1 MIVSGLQ
8 HLNLRCA
15 RSDLP
20 RLEQFYRDVVGLHR
34 GARPSLRSEG
44 IWMYAGTCPI
54 VHISARCEENFIK
67 AEHQGSFDHIAF
79 AASGAATLIDRL
91 TALGIRYDAQQVPGA
106 GFQIFITDP
115 LGTALEFNF
124 PDSEA
129 PDRQTAT

>member
-20 RLEQFYRDVVGLHR
+20 RLEEFYREVVGLSR
-34 GARPSLRSEG
+34 GVRPALRSEG
-44 IWMYAGTCPI
+44 IWMYLGTQPI

-67 AEHQGSFDHIAF
+67 ADHCGSIDHIAF

-91 TALGIRYDAQQVPGA
+91 TALGIAHDTQQVPGA
-106 GFQIFITDP
+106 GFQVFITDP
-115 LGTALEFNF
+115 LGTTLEFNF
-124 PDSEA
+124 PDAEGPAGKTA
-129 PDRQTAT
+129 P